1 MACFVRYAFNFDND
15 SLILS
20 NYLFFAAHPILQF
33 SQKLAEG
40 FSGAEVILGESYQI
54 PIHYQIPERS
64 LVEIMEIF
72 RNDL

>member
-40 FSGAEVILGESYQI
+40 FSGAEVRESYQI
-54 PIHYQIPERS
+54 PIHYQIPER
-64 LVEIMEIF
+64 MEIL

>member
-20 NYLFFAAHPILQF
+20 NYLFFCSASNSSIKPKVGRRVF
-33 SQKLAEG
+33 RN
-40 FSGAEVILGESYQI
+40 
-54 PIHYQIPERS
+54 RS
-64 LVEIMEIF
+64 NTGRELSNTDPLPDPREIMEIL